1 VFESIRQIHDRVQ
14 AFWHTDLWRF
24 EAAPGSLGARALS
37 TLRFCVMV
45 GEGFVQDHLLL
56 RASALTYFMVLSLVP
71 LLALVIAI
79 LGSVGVGGHL
89 IESLVA
95 KVVEQL
101 AAGSPEAQTK
111 ILELISHVNFG
122 ALGTVGAASLFVT
135 TILGITNVERSFNAI
150 WGVSQNRPWA
160 RRLPDYLAVL
170 IFAPLLAGTGLSLA
184 GTLGNP
190 TAVEKLIEYPI
201 FAVAHEVGLRHVPT
215 LVLALAFTMLY
226 WFLPNTRVRITSAAL
241 GGVVAGI
248 LVLVAQDL
256 YLGLSVGAARS
267 NVLFGSLAWLPLLF
281 VWMYFFWAIVL
292 LGAEIAFA
300 FQNLETYR
308 VEVHG
313 GIVEP
318 AQREAIGLRIA
329 VEVARSFR
337 DGPPHHD
344 AEHLAGA
351 LKVPVRTVRDLLAR
365 LCDADLL
372 AARADESDDRGFLLG
387 RPAEQIRVGDVL
399 AALRGERSALGGDEQ
414 VTAAVEDLLAELQE
428 GAAKGPAGLSL
439 AEILLE
445 IPPPPR
451 G

>member
-1 VFESIRQIHDRVQ
+1 VFEVIGEILNRIRT
-14 AFWHTDLWRF
+14 FWRRDLWSL
-24 EAAPGSLGARALS
+24 EVDPGSLAGRALS
-37 TLRFCVMV
+37 VLRFSVMV

-56 RASALTYFMVLSLVP
+56 RASALTYFMVLSLIP

-79 LGSVGVGGHL
+79 LGSVGLGGTL

-101 AAGSPEAQTK
+101 AAGAPEAQAQ
-111 ILELISHVNFG
+111 ILDLISKVNFA
-122 ALGTVGAASLFVT
+122 ALGSVGAASLFVT

-150 WGVSQNRPWA
+150 WGVSQDRSWA

-170 IFAPLLAGTGLSLA
+170 IVAPLLGGTALSLA
-184 GTLGNP
+184 GTLDSQM
-190 TAVEKLIEYPI
+190 AVQKLIEYPM
-201 FAVAHEVGLRHVPT
+201 FALAHEIGLRQAPT
-215 LVLALAFTMLY
+215 VVLALAFGFIY
-226 WFLPNTRVRITSAAL
+226 WFLPNTRVRVSSAAL
-241 GGVVAGI
+241 AGLVAAV
-248 LVLVAQDL
+248 LVLVAQHL

-267 NVLFGSLAWLPLLF
+267 NVLFGGLAALPLLF

-292 LGAEIAFA
+292 LGAEVAFA
-300 FQNLETYR
+300 HQNLETYR

-313 GIVEP
+313 GTVEP

-344 AEHLAGA
+344 AEQLAGA
-351 LKVPVRTVRDLLAR
+351 LRVPVRTVRDLLDR

-372 AARADESDDRGFLLG
+372 APRADDDRDRGFLLG
-387 RPAEQIRVGDVL
+387 RPAEQIQLGDVL
-399 AALRGERSALGGDEQ
+399 AALRGERSSLGGDAE
-414 VTAAVEDLLAELQE
+414 VNSTVEGLLAELQE

-439 AEILLE
+439 AEILQE
-445 IPPPPR
+445 IPPLPR
-451 G
+451 V